1 MNLVFLL
8 SFACGT
14 GLKVQDTSTQSVETD
29 SDSSNNGQ
37 SSNESSFTISTNIVG
52 NGMIAPVVYNEIPQ
66 GETRQFTITPSGGYE
81 ISAVT
86 GTCGGTLE
94 NATYT
99 TAPIVEDCSVEAQ
112 FSQIVAELVPYC
124 ENIPPELIDIVDC
137 DPSINLDDW
146 SVGASFPVNGLVIR
160 RGKILSMPF
169 TSNAVGLRGT
179 IGVSTDM
186 SPLSNSGFYWHG
198 WFSTVPGGEEV
209 ESCNSA
215 GECGR
220 CSSMSHNPNPW
231 GFEWNQIDPV
241 GNWCHI
247 GLIEQTMYLNMEI
260 RCLQDVPSG
269 CTLGEY
275 YELDYYLKIRNTV
288 Q

>member
-1 MNLVFLL
+1 MNFVFLFL
-8 SFACGT
+8 FACGT
-14 GLKVQDTSTQSVETD
+14 GLKVQDTSTQGVETD
-29 SDSSNNGQ
+29 SDSINNGQ
-37 SSNESSFTISTNIVG
+37 STNESSFTISTNIVG

-99 TAPIVEDCSVEAQ
+99 TAPIVADCSVEAQ
-112 FSQIVAELVPYC
+112 FSQTVAELVPYC

-169 TSNAVGLRGT
+169 TSNAVGLRERLGSQQ
-179 IGVSTDM
+179 IC
-186 SPLSNSGFYWHG
+186 PLIILVLLAWVVFNR
-198 WFSTVPGGEEV
+198 TRRGG
-209 ESCNSA
+209 
-215 GECGR
+215 
-220 CSSMSHNPNPW
+220 
-231 GFEWNQIDPV
+231 
-241 GNWCHI
+241 
-247 GLIEQTMYLNMEI
+247 
-260 RCLQDVPSG
+260 
-269 CTLGEY
+269 
-275 YELDYYLKIRNTV
+275 
-288 Q
+288 

>member
-1 MNLVFLL
+1 MNIMYVFSLV
-8 SFACGT
+8 ACDIGI
-14 GLKVQDTSTQSVETD
+14 KVQDTSDAETELVPDTDEQSPNETTY
-29 SDSSNNGQ
+29 
-37 SSNESSFTISTNIVG
+37 TISTNIVG
-52 NGMIAPVVYNEIPQ
+52 NGVIAPVLYQDVGQ
-66 GETRQFTITPSGGYE
+66 GETRQFTVMASEGYE
-81 ISAVT
+81 ITAVT
-86 GTCGGTLE
+86 GTCGGTLD

-99 TAPIVEDCSVEAQ
+99 TAPIVADCSVEAQ
-112 FSQIVAELVPYC
+112 FSQTVAELVPYC
-124 ENIPPELIDIVDC
+124 ENIPPDLVNIVDC
-137 DPSINLDDW
+137 DPSVHLDDW

-179 IGVSTDM
+179 IGVSTNM

-241 GNWCHI
+241 GNWCHS
-247 GLIEQTMYLNMEI
+247 GLIEQTMYLNMKY
-260 RCLQDVPSG
+260 V
-269 CTLGEY
+269 
-275 YELDYYLKIRNTV
+275 V
-288 Q
+288 